1 MARVMKIIKK
11 IDIFI
16 LKQFCLL
23 FAGTFFIVLFIF
35 MMQFLWKWVDE
46 LIGKGLSL
54 DVLGRFF
61 FYASMTLVPMSLP
74 LALLLA
80 SLITFGNMGERLELL
95 AMKSAGIPLV
105 RILRPVL
112 VFVFLVA
119 GGSFYF
125 QNVVSPESSKQLA
138 ALLYSMRQKSP
149 ELEIPEGIFYNEIPG
164 YNLFVERKD
173 TEKGMLYGIMI
184 YNQGASFDDTQVVLA
199 DSGRLQSTAD
209 QKHLQLTL
217 YDGQRFRNMQNTG
230 SVMDRTTVPYMRE
243 TFKKEV
249 DLIPFDNSLDLMD
262 ASLFENNAKTKDLE
276 HLNLGIDSLR
286 EALDSMGREQYN
298 QYSYGFLVHTRLTG
312 RKDSAQLRDRVVSKP
327 RNLDTVYAHI
337 SEDVRGRIAKSAL
350 ERATSGEQQTAMLQ
364 EFSSY
369 NNRVLRDHQLERHKK
384 FTLSLACILF
394 FFIGAPLG
402 AIIRKGGLGLPVVVS
417 VITFILYYI
426 VNHSGEVMC
435 KNGTWDSAF
444 GAWLS
449 TMVMA
454 PLGAW
459 LTWKSNQDSAV
470 FDWEGYQRFFRR
482 LLGLRLHRNI
492 SMKEVIMEDP
502 DYNRLLPELRKF
514 NDDCAA
520 YVQARRLHLMPN
532 YFRVFF
538 RYEPDTVVVGICER
552 LEALILELSNSSDPR
567 IIATLNNMPIVAPD
581 AHTRPFRNARRNMI
595 VGILF
600 PIGIVLWI
608 RIWRYRL
615 RLWRDM
621 EQLQKQVDYICQR
634 IVKEGRAHEEAPV
647 VLTEETES

>member
-1 MARVMKIIKK
+1 MASAMKIIKK

-23 FAGTFFIVLFIF
+23 LTGTFFICLFVF
-35 MMQFLWKWVDE
+35 MMQFLWRFVED
-46 LIGKGLSL
+46 LIGKGLGIDML
-54 DVLGRFF
+54 ARFL
-61 FYASMTLVPMSLP
+61 FYASLTLVPSSLP

-80 SLITFGNMGERLELL
+80 SLITYGNLGERLELL
-95 AMKSAGIPLV
+95 AMKSAGIPLI
-105 RILRPVL
+105 RILRPSIALAVI
-112 VFVFLVA
+112 VTGA
-119 GGSFYF
+119 SFYF

-149 ELEIPEGIFYNEIPG
+149 ELEIPEGVFYNEIPG

-173 TEKGMLYGIMI
+173 TETGMLYGVMI
-184 YNQGASFDDTQVVLA
+184 YNQGSGFDDTQVVLA
-199 DSGRLQSTAD
+199 DSGRLQSTAE

-262 ASLFENNAKTKDLE
+262 ASLFENDAKTKNLE
-276 HLNLGIDSLR
+276 RLNKGIDSLR
-286 EALDSMGREQYN
+286 TALDSIGQEQFS
-298 QYSYGFLVHTRLTG
+298 QYSYGFLVHTRLKG
-312 RKDSAQLRDRVVSKP
+312 RKDSAQLVARVASQPK
-327 RNLDTVYAHI
+327 NLDTVYAQL
-337 SEDVRGRIAKSAL
+337 SEFTRGQVTKASL
-350 ERATSGEQQTAMLQ
+350 DRATSGEMQTAMMQ
-364 EFSSY
+364 EISAY
-369 NNRVLRDHQLERHKK
+369 QNRILRNHQMERHKK
-384 FTLSLACILF
+384 FTLSLACLIF

-417 VITFILYYI
+417 VVIFLIYYI
-426 VNHSGEVMC
+426 VNHFGEMMV
-435 KNGTWDSAF
+435 KSSTWDPAF

-449 TMVMA
+449 TMVLA
-454 PLGAW
+454 PVGGW

-470 FDWEGYQRFFRR
+470 FNWEGYQRFFRR

-502 DYNRLLPELRKF
+502 DYHRLLPELQQF
-514 NDDCAA
+514 NSDCEA
-520 YVQARRLHLMPN
+520 YVQARRLYKIPN

-538 RYEPDTVVVGICER
+538 RYEPDTVVIGLCER
-552 LEALILELSNSSDPR
+552 LEALILELSNSRDAH
-567 IIATLNNMPIVAPD
+567 IVATLNDMPIVAPD
-581 AHTRPFRNARRNMI
+581 AHTRPFRNARRNII
-595 VGILF
+595 VGVLF
-600 PIGIVLWI
+600 PIGIILWI

-621 EQLQKQVDYICQR
+621 EQLQKQVTYICQR
-634 IVKEGRAHEEAPV
+634 INH
-647 VLTEETES
+647 LL